1 MENKIG
7 VGIVTYNRPEMLRML
22 LDSLLLCFIDELI
35 VVNDGFPFAD
45 DYFYNYPFD
54 KVIQNKTNIGVGAS
68 KNKLFKELL
77 AAGCEHIFIIED
89 DMMIK
94 RADIFEAY
102 IRAAKTTGIEH
113 FMFAYH
119 GCMNKINNKE
129 INPRVTIN
137 YSNGVS
143 ISLNLYAVGSFC
155 YYTKKVLEDVGLMD
169 EDYFNAFEHIDH
181 SYRIALKG
189 YTTPFLAWA
198 DIANSLDYI
207 CEQSDSEDS
216 SVIWSRVD
224 SVIHVERAAE
234 IFENKFGYSPAKEN
248 TPPDTPPS
256 EVFKL
261 LDKLKKENVTYEVQ
275 RLVR

>member
-1 MENKIG
+1 MKNKIG
-7 VGIVTYNRPEMLRML
+7 VGIVTYNRPEMLLKL
-22 LDSLLLCFIDELI
+22 LNGLVLCPIDLLV

-45 DYFYNYPFD
+45 NYLYNYPID
-54 KVIQNKTNIGVGAS
+54 KVIQNETNIGVGAS
-68 KNKLFKELL
+68 KNKLFNELL

-89 DMMIK
+89 DMRIK
-94 RADIFEAY
+94 RHDIFEAY
-102 IRAAKTTGIEH
+102 IAAAETTGIEH

-119 GCMNKINNKE
+119 GSMNKINNKE

-137 YSNGVS
+137 YSDGVA
-143 ISLNLYAVGSFC
+143 ISLHLYAVGSFC

-169 EDYFNAFEHIDH
+169 ESYFNAFEHIDH

-207 CEQSDSEDS
+207 CEQSDTMDS
-216 SVIWSRVD
+216 SVIWTRVD
-224 SVIHVERAAE
+224 SINHVHEAAK
-234 IFENKFGYSPAKEN
+234 IFEKKFGYSPAKDN
-248 TPPDTPPS
+248 TPPDTPPR

-261 LDKLKKENVTYEVQ
+261 LDKLKKENVTYSINKK
-275 RLVR
+275 